1 MKTNEII
8 ETAEEYLI
16 HTYNRNQ
23 ISLER
28 GNGVYL
34 YDADGKEYLDFG
46 AGIAVFAIGYNN
58 SEFNNALKTQI
69 DRLIHTSNYFYNE
82 PAALAAK
89 LITKAT
95 GMDRV
100 FFTNS
105 GTEAVEGAI
114 KLAKKYAFLK
124 TGRTDHEIVAMK
136 NSFHGRS
143 MGALSVTGNK
153 HYQEAFGPLIP
164 GIRFAEYNNL
174 QSLKD
179 LVNEK
184 TCAIILE
191 TIQGEGGIH
200 PVKMEFIKEIRSI
213 CDDQGILLILDE
225 IQCGMG
231 RTGKMFA
238 YEHYGIE
245 PDIVTLAK
253 ALGCGVPIG
262 AFLAKEE
269 IAKALVPGDHGTT
282 YGGNPFAC
290 AAVVK
295 VFELFEKQ
303 NILSNVNKVS
313 KYLELKLDELVKE
326 NEFMIERRGIGLMQ
340 GIEISVNSKEII
352 SNSLKQGL
360 ILFSAG
366 TNVIRFLPPL
376 IITEKDVDKMVVKLR
391 QAFLS

>member
-1 MKTNEII
+1 
-8 ETAEEYLI
+8 
-16 HTYNRNQ
+16 
-23 ISLER
+23 
-28 GNGVYL
+28 
-34 YDADGKEYLDFG
+34 
-46 AGIAVFAIGYNN
+46 
-58 SEFNNALKTQI
+58 
-69 DRLIHTSNYFYNE
+69 
-82 PAALAAK
+82 
-89 LITKAT
+89 
-95 GMDRV
+95 
-100 FFTNS
+100 
-105 GTEAVEGAI
+105 
-114 KLAKKYAFLK
+114 
-124 TGRTDHEIVAMK
+124 
-136 NSFHGRS
+136 
-143 MGALSVTGNK
+143 
-153 HYQEAFGPLIP
+153 
-164 GIRFAEYNNL
+164 
-174 QSLKD
+174 
-179 LVNEK
+179 
-184 TCAIILE
+184 
-191 TIQGEGGIH
+191 
-200 PVKMEFIKEIRSI
+200 
-213 CDDQGILLILDE
+213 
-225 IQCGMG
+225 
-231 RTGKMFA
+231 MFA
-238 YEHYGIE
+238 YQHYGIE
-245 PDIVTLAK
+245 PDIVTVAK

-262 AFLAKEE
+262 GFLAKEE

>member
-1 MKTNEII
+1 VKTNEII

-34 YDADGKEYLDFG
+34 YDSDGKEYLDFG

-269 IAKALVPGDHGTT
+269 IAKTLVPGDHGTT

-313 KYLELKLDELVKE
+313 KYLELKLDELVTE

-340 GIEISVNSKEII
+340 GIEISVNSKEVI

>member
-124 TGRTDHEIVAMK
+124 TGRTGHEIVAMK

-238 YEHYGIE
+238 YQHYGIE
-245 PDIVTLAK
+245 PDIVTVAK

-262 AFLAKEE
+262 GFLAKEE